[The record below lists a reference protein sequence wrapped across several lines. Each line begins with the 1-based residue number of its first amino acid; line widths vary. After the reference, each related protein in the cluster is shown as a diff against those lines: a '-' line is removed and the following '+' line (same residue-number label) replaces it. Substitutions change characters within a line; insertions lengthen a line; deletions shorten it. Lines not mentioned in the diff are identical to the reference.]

1 MPASAFV
8 APNDDGGVAG
18 TGDDAAF
25 GSEGVERSRK
35 GTNVDCAAVGNVG
48 SQ

>member
-8 APNDDGGVAG
+8 APNDGGGVADIG
-18 TGDDAAF
+18 AGAAL

-35 GTNVDCAAVGNVG
+35 GTNVGYAAVGNVG